1 VTRLSQAD
9 LRYIVGQQ
17 VLDVHE
23 LVDLLELSI
32 EDILA
37 KHPKALR
44 DNAFKFGVGTR
55 DDSGEIEDPE

>member
-1 VTRLSQAD
+1 MRQAD
-9 LRYIVGQQ
+9 IRYIVGQQ
-17 VLDVHE
+17 VVDVHE

-44 DNAFKFGVGTR
+44 ENAFKFGIGTR
-55 DDSGEIEDPE
+55 DTSGEEEDPE